1 MLSAAW
7 EESVVRR
14 KGLDLLASGHDGL
27 TMKDVKWRGRICT
40 GSGKE
45 GEPGFWPWP
54 DRSILVMPT
63 TMRQK
68 NLVPGQKS
76 CSQF

>member
-14 KGLDLLASGHDGL
+14 KGPDLLATGHDGL

-54 DRSILVMPT
+54 D
-63 TMRQK
+63 
-68 NLVPGQKS
+68 
-76 CSQF
+76 